1 MSAAETMSGISPSGA
16 ALPRPR
22 GALGPWLLAGAT
34 LAAALLALAVGRFA
48 VPLDTVARV
57 LLAPI
62 LDLTPTWSETEAQVI
77 WAVRGPRTLL
87 AAIVGA
93 GLALA
98 GAALQ
103 GVFRNPLADPQI
115 FGVSSGAALGGVV
128 GILLVGDGW
137 PAMTGA
143 FVGGLG
149 ALAAVFWLAGG
160 NRGSGGGGS
169 RGGTVMLVLAGL
181 VVGAVG
187 AAGIALAKYAAD
199 PDNQLPAIVF
209 WLLGSLAA
217 ADAARLWVAVP
228 PILLSAALILGL
240 RFHLSALAVGEDD
253 ARRLGVPV
261 RTVRLLTLGAA
272 GLATAAAVAA
282 CGVVGW
288 VGLVVPHLVRLA
300 FGADHRWFFINT
312 ALAGAAYL
320 ILVDTVARTAVAA
333 EIPLGALTALLG
345 APIFAVLLRRLRGDA
360 HG

>member
-1 MSAAETMSGISPSGA
+1 MAVTTLVA
-16 ALPRPR
+16 ALI
-22 GALGPWLLAGAT
+22 
-34 LAAALLALAVGRFA
+34 ALAVGRYSI
-48 VPLDTVARV
+48 PLDTVVRV
-57 LLAPI
+57 LFAPI
-62 LDLTPTWSETEAQVI
+62 LDLAPTWSETEAQVI

-87 AAIVGA
+87 AAVVGA

-103 GVFRNPLADPQI
+103 SVFRNPLADPQI
-115 FGVSSGAALGGVV
+115 LGVSSGAALGGVF
-128 GILLVGDGW
+128 GILLAGSGW

-149 ALAAVFWLAGG
+149 ALAAVFWLAGS
-160 NRGSGGGGS
+160 NQSGGKS
-169 RGGTVMLVLAGL
+169 STVMLVLAGL

-217 ADAARLWVAVP
+217 ADAARLWVAAP
-228 PILLSAALILGL
+228 PILLSAVLIVGL

-253 ARRLGVPV
+253 ACRLGVPV
-261 RTVRLLTLGAA
+261 RTVRLLALGAA

-300 FGADHRWFFINT
+300 FGADHRWFFIS
-312 ALAGAAYL
+312 AAFAGAAYL
-320 ILVDTVARTAVAA
+320 ILVDTVARTVVAA

-345 APIFAVLLRRLRGDA
+345 APIFVVLLRRLRGDV

>member
-1 MSAAETMSGISPSGA
+1 VSATETLERVDPAATGPSAARA
-16 ALPRPR
+16 R
-22 GALGPWLLAGAT
+22 GSLGPWLLAGAT
-34 LAAALLALAVGRFA
+34 LAAALLSLAIGRFA
-48 VPLDTVARV
+48 VPVDTVARV

-62 LDLTPTWSETEAQVI
+62 FDLTPTWSETEAQVV

-87 AAIVGA
+87 AAVVGA

-115 FGVSSGAALGGVV
+115 LGVSSGAALGGVF
-128 GILLVGDGW
+128 GILLIGSGW
-137 PAMTGA
+137 PTMVGA
-143 FVGGLG
+143 FIGGLG

-160 NRGSGGGGS
+160 NQGGGGK
-169 RGGTVMLVLAGL
+169 GGTVMLVLAGL

-217 ADAARLWVAVP
+217 ADSARLWVAVP
-228 PILLSAALILGL
+228 PILIAAALILGL
-240 RFHLSALAVGEDD
+240 RFHLSALAVGEED